1 MIHDL
6 RCTNADEMYFPRLAS
21 RVKFLKEDEEGMA
34 VINDYFEERQAKAV
48 KREKENNALNLIA
61 LGKLTFDEIAK
72 CLGLSLEQVKA
83 LGNGK

>member
-1 MIHDL
+1 M
-6 RCTNADEMYFPRLAS
+6 
-21 RVKFLKEDEEGMA
+21 KEDEEGMA

-48 KREKENNALNLIA
+48 AKATKAAQVKEKQNNALNLIA